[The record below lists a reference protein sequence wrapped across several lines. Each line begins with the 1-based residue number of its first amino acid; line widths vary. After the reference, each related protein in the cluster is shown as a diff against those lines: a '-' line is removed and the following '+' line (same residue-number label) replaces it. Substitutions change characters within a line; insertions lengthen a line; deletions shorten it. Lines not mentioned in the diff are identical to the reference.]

1 VEDGCAALRYL
12 IRQSKHARP
21 DDLPA
26 LVAGA
31 GMLLG
36 AQESVL
42 YLVDYDQVLLVPLL
56 EAVPTYR
63 ETVRVDGTLAG
74 RAFVDIAPQVTHTE
88 PFGTVWV
95 PVLDGTDRLGV
106 LEFVFSD
113 GADVTDEHG
122 VADCL
127 DVAGTVAEL
136 VVTRSVYGDYIER
149 ARRRLGMSVP
159 AEMQWAMLPPLT
171 VVAPTVAI
179 SGVLEPTNEVAGD
192 SFDYAINGEMAH
204 VAVLDAMGHGMEAT
218 ILASVALGALR
229 NGRRSGLDLVD
240 AVRSADKF
248 VASQFGGDKFVT
260 ALVGELDTARGIWR
274 WITAGHP
281 PALLVRKGRVVKSLE
296 EVLDVPLG
304 LDLVAPQ
311 VGEEHLEPG
320 DRLLIYTDGVVEA
333 RDAAGQFFG
342 VERLV
347 DLVFRHSA
355 EGRPAAETLRRLNQA
370 VLGHQDGLLKDDATT
385 LLVEWRGPGG

>member
-26 LVAGA
+26 LVAAA
-31 GMLLG
+31 GTLLG

-42 YLVDYDQVLLVPLL
+42 YLVDYDQVVLVPLL
-56 EAVPTYR
+56 EAVPAHR

-74 RAFVDIAPQVTHTE
+74 RAFVDIAPKVTRTE
-88 PFGTVWV
+88 PSGTVWV

-113 GADVTDEHG
+113 SRDVTHEHV

-136 VVTRSVYGDYIER
+136 VVTRSVYGDYLER

-171 VVAPTVAI
+171 VVTPTIAI

-192 SFDYAINGEMAH
+192 SFDFAINGEMAH

-260 ALVGELDTARGIWR
+260 ALAGELDTARGVWR

-281 PALLVRKGRVVKSLE
+281 PALLVRSGRVVKSLE

-333 RDAAGQFFG
+333 RDAVGEFFG

-370 VLGHQDGLLKDDATT
+370 VLEHQDGLLLDDATT
-385 LLVEWRGPGG
+385 LLVEWRGPRG

>member
-42 YLVDYDQVLLVPLL
+42 YLVDYDQVMLVPLL
-56 EAVPTYR
+56 EAVPAYR
-63 ETVRVDGTLAG
+63 QTVRVDGTLAG
-74 RAFVDIAPQVTHTE
+74 RAFVDIAPQVTHTR
-88 PFGTVWV
+88 PSGTVWV

-113 GADVTDEHG
+113 GADVTHEQV

-192 SFDYAINGEMAH
+192 SFDYAINGEIAH

-260 ALVGELDTARGIWR
+260 ALAGELDTARGIWR

-281 PALLVRKGRVVKSLE
+281 PPLLVRKGRVVKSLE

-342 VERLV
+342 IERLV

-355 EGRPAAETLRRLNQA
+355 EARSAAETLRRLNQA
-370 VLGHQDGLLKDDATT
+370 VLGHQDGVLKDDATT
-385 LLVEWRGPGG
+385 LLVEWRGPRG